1 MNVADIDNMIS
12 EILNDKPISGGRYKK
27 GVRRSSVPKALR
39 PHHKLVMQNYRELQ
53 KKESR
58 KKNKT
63 PGNKLL
69 KKAMKMTK
77 SKRRSRK

>member
-27 GVRRSSVPKALR
+27 GRRSSVPKALR
-39 PHHKLVMQNYRELQ
+39 AHHSLVMKNYRELK

-69 KKAMKMTK
+69 TKAMKM